1 MKKLYRSR
9 QDKMIAGVCAGV
21 AEYYKIDSTLVR
33 LAFVLLTLAYGG
45 GLIAYIVCA
54 IIIPEKPVDYVED
67 IDVTGSDNNPF
78 GSDNSSTQKKTKQL
92 IGIGLVILGVLVL
105 FDKLFWWFDR
115 GIILP
120 IAIIAVGAFLLIK
133 PSTSKDVSTQQETT
147 KNE

>member
-67 IDVTGSDNNPF
+67 MDASGSEANPF
-78 GSDNSSTQKKTKQL
+78 GSDNFSTQKKTKQL
-92 IGIGLVILGVLVL
+92 IGIGLVILGVLFL

-115 GIILP
+115 GIIWP
-120 IAIIAVGAFLLIK
+120 IGIIAVGAFLLIK
-133 PSTSKDVSTQQETT
+133 PSTKDTTPQENSTKSE
-147 KNE
+147 